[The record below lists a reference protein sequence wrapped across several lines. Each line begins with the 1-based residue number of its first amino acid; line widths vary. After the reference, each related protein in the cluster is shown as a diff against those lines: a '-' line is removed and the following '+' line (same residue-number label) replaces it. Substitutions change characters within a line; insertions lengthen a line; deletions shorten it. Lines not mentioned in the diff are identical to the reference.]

1 MPLTMYSLS
10 AALKAGLQNATCK
23 MQMKQTVCIRTL
35 HFEFHL
41 AASQRR
47 RLPLQRRHLISELA
61 NLDHLILGDV
71 GEVLARVAD
80 RPEHLEVH
88 DARRLTEPDVLLQR

>member
-1 MPLTMYSLS
+1 
-10 AALKAGLQNATCK
+10 
-23 MQMKQTVCIRTL
+23 MQMPRMHKRLQTGIL
-35 HFEFHL
+35 L
-41 AASQRR
+41 ALCDLPAVTASGASGVTRSSQ
-47 RLPLQRRHLISELA
+47 LT

-88 DARRLTEPDVLLQR
+88 DARRLAEADVLLQR